1 MPALRITSAA
11 LLRCAASQRANSSG
25 ELPIMMAPAGS
36 ILARTAAER
45 AETAATAAIRATMGA
60 GTAWAAKS
68 PFQSFT
74 SKPG

>member
-1 MPALRITSAA
+1 
-11 LLRCAASQRANSSG
+11 
-25 ELPIMMAPAGS
+25 MMAPAGS